1 MTSAPGPALSGGVP
15 PLFSLEPWG
24 PVFPFLQPE
33 GSGSFLRGRAR
44 AAHAGQVQA
53 AASEPRR
60 CEQELGAG
68 AWGPSSVHVPT
79 ASLPGRLPH
88 RERRGWPRKQ
98 ASLIEM
104 ALGKGSQIRG
114 SANSVVEATPK
125 THHEGQVLIGPAER
139 KPASWCSK

>member
-1 MTSAPGPALSGGVP
+1 MTSALGPALSGGVP

-60 CEQELGAG
+60 YEQELGAG
-68 AWGPSSVHVPT
+68 AWGPSSVHSD
-79 ASLPGRLPH
+79 SLPSRPAPSPGEEGLASKASQPH
-88 RERRGWPRKQ
+88 RDGSGERFPDQRLCKLCCGGSPQ
-98 ASLIEM
+98 NAS
-104 ALGKGSQIRG
+104 
-114 SANSVVEATPK
+114 
-125 THHEGQVLIGPAER
+125 
-139 KPASWCSK
+139 